1 MRWKDQVVAVSTN
14 FYLRRKKSILCFPEF
29 HIGKRSCGWK
39 PLMQSN
45 QNAEDT
51 FEFET
56 QRPIVQ
62 SVGDIEDVVGTGEWE
77 IVDEYGTE
85 YSVDDFRSY
94 MLDDFPIEAAERQTH
109 VGIISGCRVD
119 EDGFEWT
126 DHDFF

>member
-1 MRWKDQVVAVSTN
+1 MVIVGTN
-14 FYLRRKKSILCFPEF
+14 FYLRRTKPVLCFPEF

-45 QNAEDT
+45 ENSEDS

-62 SVGDIEDVVGTGEWE
+62 SINDIKDAVDSGEWE

-85 YSVDDFRSY
+85 YSMDDFKSY
-94 MLDDFPIEAAERQTH
+94 MLDDFPIETDSRQTH
-109 VGIISGCRVD
+109 VGIVRGCRAD
-119 EDGFEWT
+119 KNGFEWV

>member
-1 MRWKDQVVAVSTN
+1 MVAVSTN
-14 FYLRRKKSILCFPEF
+14 FYLRRKKPILCFPEF

-62 SVGDIEDVVGTGEWE
+62 SIGDIEDAVDTGEWE

-85 YSVDDFRSY
+85 YSVDDFCSY
-94 MLDDFPIEAAERQTH
+94 MLDDFPIETEERQTH
-109 VGIISGCRVD
+109 IGIINGCKAD

-126 DHDFF
+126 GHDFF

>member
-1 MRWKDQVVAVSTN
+1 MTVSTN
-14 FYLRRKKSILCFPEF
+14 FYLRRKKPILCFPEF
-29 HIGKRSCGWK
+29 HIGKRSCGWR

-62 SVGDIEDVVGTGEWE
+62 SMSDIEDTVNTGEWE

-85 YSVDDFRSY
+85 YSIDDFRSY
-94 MLDDFPIEAAERQTH
+94 MLDDFPIEIEERQTH
-109 VGIISGCRVD
+109 VDSINVCKVD
-119 EDGFEWT
+119 EEGFEWI
-126 DHDFF
+126 DHEFF